1 MFLQI
6 NLLYYC
12 AKIPLRHFLG
22 INMNNKAIQVSVNHA
37 VSVHY
42 NLRDDNNE
50 LLDST
55 YDNNKPLVYLHGRR
69 QMISGFES
77 AVSKANV
84 GGRLSF
90 MVMPAEGYGLRNIN
104 NTQGI
109 PSKYL
114 KHEGKLVAGK
124 NIHVNTDNGVKPG
137 TIIKVG
143 KFNVDVDM
151 NHPLAGKNLHFDV
164 EIVAIRKATDK
175 EISHGHI
182 HGDGGCSH

>member
-1 MFLQI
+1 
-6 NLLYYC
+6 
-12 AKIPLRHFLG
+12 
-22 INMNNKAIQVSVNHA
+22 MNDKAIQVAVNHA

-42 NLRDDNNE
+42 NLKDDNNE

-55 YDNNKPLVYLHGRR
+55 YDDDKPLVYLHGRR
-69 QMISGFES
+69 QMITGFES

-84 GGRLSF
+84 GDKLSF
-90 MVMPAEGYGLRNIN
+90 SVMPGEGYGLRNIN
-104 NTQGI
+104 NIQRI

-124 NIHVNTDNGVKPG
+124 NIHVNTDSGVKPG

-164 EIVAIRKATDK
+164 EIVAIRKATDE

-182 HGDGGCSH
+182 HGDGGGSH